1 MKALEKI
8 NTDFKFIALEVS
20 KQLKDAEKYIAH
32 PDEQLLEAIIS
43 RDDFID
49 NLKGRIED
57 NCFSV
62 SLTGRGRP
70 LSAEKANSMR
80 AKNIIASNLERIADH
95 AVNLVDQMQYVSER
109 SVLDGFSFKPA
120 FKELKHALS
129 KIDSALEN
137 KDINLAMAICQCE
150 YELDDIYTRA
160 FEKIIEGIRSG
171 SMVESRITL
180 LFMMHYLERMGD
192 AMLNVGEAIIF
203 AIIGQKL
210 KVHQYK
216 ALEESLATSDLHTT
230 IGDVAFASI
239 WGTRSGCRIGQI
251 KDIRQDNGSQR
262 VIFKKG
268 GLKKLNN
275 ERQNIDAWQKIVP
288 GLPPRIMSF
297 QKNGRHATMLVEYL
311 GDATFQNLI
320 LNAPDE
326 LFKEVFLALQETL
339 LHIWEKTAEK
349 KPVDLAFSRQITARI
364 QDVFSVHP
372 SFKIPQKQIGAV
384 SVFSF
389 NERIKII
396 RAIDRE
402 LSAPFSV
409 FAHGDFN
416 IDNIIY
422 DPKLKRIHFID
433 LNRSGRT
440 DYVQDISVFLV
451 SNFRQPIFESPLRQ
465 RLNTVIRS
473 FYAFAGD
480 FARKQGD
487 TSFEARLALGIARSL
502 ITSTR
507 FELNTK
513 FAQNMFLRSM
523 YLLERLSEHRPAPW
537 EKFVLPPDT
546 LIY

>member
-8 NTDFKFIALEVS
+8 NNDFKFITLEVS
-20 KQLKDAEKYIAH
+20 KQLKDAEKYLVH
-32 PDEQLLEAIIS
+32 PDEQLLEVIIS

-57 NCFSV
+57 NCFSI

-70 LSAEKANSMR
+70 LGAEKANTMR

-95 AVNLVDQMQYVSER
+95 AVNLVDQMQYLSER

-120 FKELKHALS
+120 FKELKQALS

-137 KDINLAMAICQCE
+137 KDINLAMDICQCE
-150 YELDDIYTRA
+150 HALDDIYTRA

-216 ALEESLATSDLHTT
+216 ALEESLATSDLHTS

-251 KDIRQDNGSQR
+251 KDIRQDNGSRR

-268 GLKKLNN
+268 SLKKLDN
-275 ERQNIDAWQKIVP
+275 ERQSIDAWQKIVP

-311 GDATFQNLI
+311 GNSTFQHMI

-326 LFKEVFLALQETL
+326 LFKKAFLALQETL
-339 LHIWEKTAEK
+339 LHIWEKTAEE
-349 KPVDLAFSRQITARI
+349 KPVNVAFSKQITARI

-402 LSAPFSV
+402 LSAAFSV

-422 DPKLKRIHFID
+422 DPKFKRIHFID

-451 SNFRQPIFESPLRQ
+451 SNFRQPIFESPLRH

-473 FYAFAGD
+473 FYAFASD
-480 FARKQGD
+480 FARKRGD
-487 TSFEARLALGIARSL
+487 TSFDARLALGIARSL

-537 EKFVLPPDT
+537 EAFVLPPET